1 MSIPKKI
8 NTCCLGS
15 QLKRAIHSISNGY
28 QIIAKTY
35 DFMAQPFHVHNFDIS
50 TGFEKI
56 SRRLIDEGAHIN
68 AADDDYN
75 SALVFAA
82 QKGNVHQ

>member
-1 MSIPKKI
+1 
-8 NTCCLGS
+8 
-15 QLKRAIHSISNGY
+15 
-28 QIIAKTY
+28 
-35 DFMAQPFHVHNFDIS
+35 MAQPFHVHNFDIS

-68 AADDDYN
+68 AADNDYN